1 MTSQQNLQV
10 STRPVESLVQPA
22 VSSITP
28 ANISTTP
35 KIQHQQP
42 GKMLLIPQTEAD
54 GSVSYLLRP
63 AANPTLSPAQQLITV
78 AATTTAAPPIRA
90 ARQQQQQLI
99 AKPYAGHSGYI
110 RAANVL
116 SGLLTTQ
123 YNVQR
128 TQTRYP
134 VFFTNN

>member
-22 VSSITP
+22 ASSITH
-28 ANISTTP
+28 ANISTP

-134 VFFTNN
+134 VFFY

>member
-1 MTSQQNLQV
+1 
-10 STRPVESLVQPA
+10 
-22 VSSITP
+22 
-28 ANISTTP
+28 
-35 KIQHQQP
+35 
-42 GKMLLIPQTEAD
+42 MLLIPQTDAD

-90 ARQQQQQLI
+90 ARQQQQQQLI

-123 YNVQR
+123 YNVLF
-128 TQTRYP
+128 P
-134 VFFTNN
+134 L